1 MKASE
6 RFEYPDLDSGRT
18 GDRRFEALVAEEGRK
33 VRTPAGSVPE
43 KFRSG

>member
-1 MKASE
+1 ML
-6 RFEYPDLDSGRT
+6 FNDSGRT
-18 GDRRFEALVAEEGRK
+18 GDRRLEGFVPERGRK